1 MQQRPAVDAVAA
13 KPVAEPAEEEL
24 PGERIAEHDAVH
36 SVGGVGRLRAVLGP
50 GEVGVVDAA
59 EHKVVVVPLR
69 LGGVKRGQ
77 HLQLLARLQGLDVP
91 RLV

>member
-1 MQQRPAVDAVAA
+1 MQQCPAVDAVAA

-24 PGERIAEHDAVH
+24 PGERIAEHNAVH

-50 GEVGVVDAA
+50 GKVGVVDAA
-59 EHKVVVVPLR
+59 EH
-69 LGGVKRGQ
+69 GQ
-77 HLQLLARLQGLDVP
+77 HMPLLARLRGLDVP

>member
-24 PGERIAEHDAVH
+24 PGERVEEHDAVH
-36 SVGGVGRLRAVLGP
+36 SVCGIGRLRAVLGP

-59 EHKVVVVPLR
+59 EH
-69 LGGVKRGQ
+69 GQ
-77 HLQLLARLQGLDVP
+77 HMQLLARLWGLDVP

>member
-24 PGERIAEHDAVH
+24 PGERIAEHDVVH
-36 SVGGVGRLRAVLGP
+36 SVGGVGRLRDVLGP

-59 EHKVVVVPLR
+59 EHD
-69 LGGVKRGQ
+69 Q
-77 HLQLLARLQGLDVP
+77 HMQLLARLRGLDVP